1 MERAHGREDFSG
13 ILGKKRCDLSDLR
26 DEHDRSLRHC
36 EHMIYITGATG
47 RLGQEVLGLLPN
59 AIPLV
64 RTKSGLKNEIVTD
77 FSIEQLK
84 QILKDADC
92 IIHLA
97 GSMNFLDPKEL
108 QVANVELTRKIVD
121 GMSAK
126 CRIVFASSISVYG
139 KLIKKV
145 PADEDTPTN
154 PDSPY
159 AKSKLDAE
167 EIVRG
172 RKDCEHVILRIATI
186 YGKGYEDYYDIL
198 KQIKKGGMY
207 VIGHGQNRVPFVHV
221 ADVADAIKNAIDRKK
236 AKQGVYV
243 LAGDAVKQ
251 EEILRISAD
260 LLGVSAPINRAP
272 LDAAL
277 MFAQFEESKA
287 FLMKSKPKITTEHVL
302 VLASDRPFDCSK
314 AKKMLGFKPR
324 HIAEGIKEIV
334 EDGRARGIF

>member
-1 MERAHGREDFSG
+1 M
-13 ILGKKRCDLSDLR
+13 GK
-26 DEHDRSLRHC
+26 
-36 EHMIYITGATG
+36 IYITGATG
-47 RLGQEVLGLLPN
+47 RLGQEVFGLLPD

-64 RTKSGLKNEIVTD
+64 RTRSGLKNEIVTN
-77 FSIEQLK
+77 FETEGLK
-84 QILKDADC
+84 KILNDADC

-121 GMSAK
+121 AMPAK

-139 KLIKKV
+139 KLIKIV
-145 PADEDTPTN
+145 PANEDSPVN

-167 EIVRG
+167 QAIKD

-186 YGKGYEDYYDIL
+186 YGKGYEDYYNIL
-198 KQIKKGGMY
+198 KQIKKLGMY

-221 ADVADAIKNAIDRKK
+221 ADVADAIKNAVDKKK

-251 EEILRISAD
+251 DEVLRISAD

-287 FLMKSKPKITTEHVL
+287 FLMKTKPKITTEHVL

-314 AKKMLGFKPR
+314 AKKILGFKPR
-324 HIAEGIKEIV
+324 SLEDGIKEIV
-334 EDGRARGIF
+334 EDGKTKGIF